1 MSQFV
6 VMPVEEFQSLVRE
19 SIRRTLHEELKNF
32 NQTPEVMREKE
43 AAKYLGLTPNT
54 LRQYRVRGT
63 GPVYSKTGSVITY
76 LKSDLD
82 FYLQQAKV
90 KTFNR

>member
-1 MSQFV
+1 MSQIV
-6 VMPVEEFQSLVRE
+6 VMPVEDFQRLVRE
-19 SIRRTLHEELKNF
+19 CIRRTLHEELKNF
-32 NQTPEVMREKE
+32 SQTPEVMREKE

-63 GPVYSKTGSVITY
+63 GPAYSKTGSVITY
-76 LKSDLD
+76 AKADLD

-90 KTFNR
+90 KTYN

>member
-1 MSQFV
+1 MSQYV

-32 NQTPEVMREKE
+32 SQTPEVMRERD

-63 GPVYSKTGSVITY
+63 GPAYSKTGSVITY
-76 LKSDLD
+76 TKADLD

-90 KTFNR
+90 KTYN